1 MKRLSNLLLCVV
13 FLVGALPVMVH
24 AWYEPPHFSVPVVTD
39 DCYQCHITGA
49 FHHNPP
55 DSYPSAINN
64 LCESCHFD
72 GGPATGAVTH
82 SSRTTDNGYGNW
94 EVDCWACHNPHAQ
107 EQNIYFSSTY
117 GKYIRRDFNAEEIK
131 EINPA
136 DPGPYYWPVSILRT
150 VTSGIVEFKGPTE
163 FVDGDLEAA
172 DDICQ
177 VCHVNT
183 HYYNTGAE
191 FNTHADLGANSQPGG
206 NCTTCHQHST
216 GFKAGHG
223 TNSFA
228 WNDTT
233 KASCGTASCHDWSNS
248 QNVIVDIHSNN
259 CLNCHSTES
268 GGTGTAVDRDVG
280 FATNAGA
287 APHDEACTVC
297 HTLINGHTHHDRP
310 DSYAAGGTCSQCHED
325 KRIAAG
331 YTREA
336 QARQLSCRVCHVRLT
351 GTTLEVLKISAGE
364 AGIGAT
370 GDATGNTFT
379 PLTVANGYTADHT
392 FNNNNAT
399 GVADAID
406 NYGICFECHGTTGRV
421 GYDTATN
428 PVPYHTLPRAGA
440 YLSGSVSYIGGLG
453 WQGNLDPTSDGSTF
467 RGGLTWSP
475 QGNSAYFPIGKGLI
489 NLGYAQHNL
498 TKGATNTMAYKDQN
512 TSALD
517 VYATMIPGLVF
528 GLQTVDHLAQTW
540 AVPHFDS
547 ICSSGSTTPCDNIT
561 GATITQVKDGGSTLG
576 FNVTATSTT
585 GANLHIIYGGV
596 EIGSIASGT
605 TLQFRY
611 RDARSDALDKY
622 YCMDQFNAGNP
633 TPIWIVSEDGGAVNA
648 GNSFL
653 RGTATGD
660 SASVP
665 ETCSPRVTTSPAW

>member
-1 MKRLSNLLLCVV
+1 MKRYLALITLAFICQYFSPS
-13 FLVGALPVMVH
+13 GATALN
-24 AWYEPPHFSVPVVTD
+24 WDPPHITAFTEEVCFS
-39 DCYQCHITGA
+39 CHIQNP
-49 FHHNPP
+49 HHGTA
-55 DSYPSAINN
+55 SYPAQLNN

-72 GGPATGAVTH
+72 GGPATGVVTH
-82 SSRTTDNGYGNW
+82 SSRTIDNGYGNW
-94 EVDCWACHNPHAQ
+94 DIDCWACHDPHSQ
-107 EQNIYFSSTY
+107 EQETWGSSY
-117 GKYIRRDFNAEEIK
+117 GKYIKRYMQAEIK
-131 EINPA
+131 EIDPG
-136 DPGPYYWPVSILRT
+136 DPGPYWWPLSITRT
-150 VTSGIVEFKGPTE
+150 VISDAVEFKGPAE
-163 FVDGDLEAA
+163 FVDGDLQAD

-177 VCHVNT
+177 VCHQQT
-183 HYYNTGAE
+183 QFYNTGTE
-191 FNTHADLGANSQPGG
+191 KDYHADLGTDSQPGG
-206 NCTTCHQHST
+206 NCTTCHKHST

-223 TNSFA
+223 TDSFA

-233 KASCGTASCHDWSNS
+233 KASCGTATCHDWTNN

-297 HTLINGHTHHDRP
+297 HTLINGHTHHDRS

-336 QARQLSCRVCHVRLT
+336 QVLQLSCRICHVRVT

-364 AGIGAT
+364 AGSGAT
-370 GDATGNTFT
+370 GDETGNTFT

-421 GYDTATN
+421 GYGIATN
-428 PVPYHTLPRAGA
+428 PVPYHALPQAGT
-440 YLSGSVSYIGGLG
+440 YVSGSVAYIGGLG
-453 WQGNLDPTSDGSTF
+453 WQGNLDPTPDGSTF

-475 QGNSAYFPIGKGLI
+475 QGTAAYFPIGKGLI
-489 NLGYAQHNL
+489 NLGYAQHSL
-498 TKGATNTMAYKDQN
+498 AKGATNFMPYRDQN
-512 TSALD
+512 TAALD
-517 VYATMIPGLVF
+517 DYAVVIPGLVF

-547 ICSSGSTTPCDNIT
+547 ICSSGSATPCDNIT
-561 GATITQVKDGGSTLG
+561 GAAITEVKAGGTTLG
-576 FNVTATSTT
+576 FNVTATSST

-596 EIGSIASGT
+596 EIGSIPSGT

-622 YCMDQFNAGNP
+622 YCMDQFNADNA

-653 RGTATGD
+653 RGTATGIP
-660 SASVP
+660 ASDP
-665 ETCSPRVTTSPAW
+665 ETCSRVATNPAW